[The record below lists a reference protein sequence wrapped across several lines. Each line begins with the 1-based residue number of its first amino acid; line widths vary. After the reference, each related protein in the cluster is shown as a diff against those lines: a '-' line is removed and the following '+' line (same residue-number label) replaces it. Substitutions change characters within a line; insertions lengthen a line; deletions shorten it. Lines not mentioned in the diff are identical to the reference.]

1 VPAPAATNGTGVRL
15 EQLTPQQISE
25 LPQDELNRL
34 VNTADFPKLSPA
46 QRMILLGRY
55 PDQR

>member
-1 VPAPAATNGTGVRL
+1 VRL
-15 EQLTPQQISE
+15 EQLTPQQLSE
-25 LPQDELNRL
+25 LPQEELNRL
-34 VNTADFPKLSPA
+34 VNTADFTKLSPA